1 MSTAEQVYF
10 AGLIFAFLAFAGGM
24 LLGMITSSHAP
35 PAPVGEDRARS
46 TPLN

>member
-1 MSTAEQVYF
+1 MTTAEQIYL

-24 LLGMITSSHAP
+24 ALGMITSSDAR
-35 PAPVGEDRARS
+35 PAPVGEARARS